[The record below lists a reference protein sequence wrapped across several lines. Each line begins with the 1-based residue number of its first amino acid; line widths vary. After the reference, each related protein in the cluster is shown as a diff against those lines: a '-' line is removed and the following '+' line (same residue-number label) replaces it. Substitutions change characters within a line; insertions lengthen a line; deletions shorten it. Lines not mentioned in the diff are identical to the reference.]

1 MTKQFILLLSLMTV
15 AGVSYAQVNDTVRL
29 SQDTTATIS
38 DTNFYLSPS
47 VKALEEVKITAD
59 RPLYTVDG
67 EKNIYNTA
75 DDPSVQTGT
84 ASDALQNAP
93 GVEVDAEGNITL
105 RGSQSVE
112 VWINDRPSNLSGESL
127 RQYIKTLPANSI
139 ARIEVI
145 TNPSARYGGS
155 GPVVNI
161 ITSKKILRNEFISIG
176 ATGNL
181 RPQVS
186 PWLSY
191 VYSNKKFT
199 VNLYAEYDYS
209 HTWSDQSGRSALLTP
224 QGDTSTIKSYT
235 AHNDNWRHGSYFYL
249 SGNYDFDTMRSLSFW
264 GGAYPSWYRSE
275 SSADIQ
281 WQELIYNPGDYS
293 YRSTSTASIPQVGYY
308 GGLHYSH
315 RLDDKGQMLWIRTA
329 ANGFNYTSDNTEQRQ
344 YLSLPALDYT
354 VRHLA
359 INRGGVGLSAE
370 VGYSLPFAEHWEL
383 EAGVTGDYQIPSIRT
398 YTRDTL
404 PGNRRDTLQSYNK
417 YYRHEGYGSY
427 FTLKRN
433 FGNFAAKVGLRL
445 EQSIGTATYTGY
457 TTEVSRENYLIPSP
471 SVHLSYRTPSMHNF
485 TLSYTLRTTT
495 PSATDL
501 TRFIVFSN
509 ESYEIGN
516 PDLLPS
522 HTHNLEGGWNKYFE
536 GFGSVGVDLYY
547 KANTDGQGTL
557 VDVVYHPV
565 YGREVSFSQPY
576 NIGSSHTAGADINL
590 TYRPTAMFNLRLSA
604 RAVHMGYHSQFRP
617 GEWVDDNLW
626 AGNLRLNVWG
636 KLWNVLQVF
645 GNVNYTTRQIAF
657 LSSYDPFFTTDLG
670 VSADL
675 LDRHLSL
682 YLNVKDVFNTY
693 SRSSANTNPYLSSNS
708 TTRYSSR
715 YISFGVTVRLGK
727 MELESKARGR
737 VEN

>member
-15 AGVSYAQVNDTVRL
+15 AGVSYAQVNDTVRV

-191 VYSNKKFT
+191 VYSNEKFT

-235 AHNDNWRHGSYFYL
+235 AHSDNWRHGSYFYL
-249 SGNYDFDTMRSLSFW
+249 SGNYDFDTMRSLYFW

-308 GGLHYSH
+308 GGLHFSH

-329 ANGFNYTSDNTEQRQ
+329 ANGFNYTSDGTEQRQ
-344 YLSLPALDYT
+344 HLSLPALDYT
-354 VRHLA
+354 VRHST

-383 EAGVTGDYQIPSIRT
+383 EAGLTGDYHTPSVRT

-404 PGNRRDTLQSYNK
+404 PGDRRDTLQSYSK
-417 YYRHEGYGSY
+417 SYRFEEFGGY

-433 FGNFAAKVGLRL
+433 FGNFA
-445 EQSIGTATYTGY
+445 
-457 TTEVSRENYLIPSP
+457 VSHENYLVPTP
-471 SVHLSYRTPSMHNF
+471 SVHLSYSTPSMHNF
-485 TLSYTLRTTT
+485 SLSYTLRTST
-495 PSATDL
+495 PSAPNL
-501 TRFIVFSN
+501 TRFIIFSN

-522 HTHNLEGGWNKYFE
+522 HTHNLEGGWNKFFE
-536 GFGSVGVDLYY
+536 GFGSVGIDLYY
-547 KANTDGQGTL
+547 KANTDEAGAL
-557 VDVVYHPV
+557 VDVAYHPV

-576 NIGSSHTAGADINL
+576 NIGSSHTAGNIGSSHTAGADINL

-693 SRSSANTNPYLSSNS
+693 SRSTANTNPYLSSNS

>member
-1 MTKQFILLLSLMTV
+1 MKKQLMLLLPLLAV
-15 AGVSYAQVNDTVRL
+15 AGGAYAQNNDTL
-29 SQDTTATIS
+29 SVSQTDSIL
-38 DTNFYLSPS
+38 LSPS
-47 VKALEEVKITAD
+47 AKALEEVKITAD
-59 RPLYTVDG
+59 RPLYAVDG
-67 EKNIYNTA
+67 EKHIYNTS

-176 ATGNL
+176 ATGNH

-191 VYSNKKFT
+191 
-199 VNLYAEYDYS
+199 
-209 HTWSDQSGRSALLTP
+209 SGRSALLTP

-235 AHNDNWRHGSYFYL
+235 AHSDNWRHGSYFYL

-293 YRSTSTASIPQVGYY
+293 YRSTSTSSIPQVGYY
-308 GGLHYSH
+308 GGLHFSH

-329 ANGFNYTSDNTEQRQ
+329 ANGFNYTSDGTEQRQ
-344 YLSLPALDYT
+344 YLSQPALDYT
-354 VRHLA
+354 VRHLG

-383 EAGVTGDYQIPSIRT
+383 EAGVTGNYQTPSIRT

-417 YYRHEGYGSY
+417 SYRHEGYGSY

-445 EQSIGTATYTGY
+445 EQSIGSATYTGY

-485 TLSYTLRTTT
+485 TLSYTLRTST

-557 VDVVYHPV
+557 VDVAYHPV
-565 YGREVSFSQPY
+565 YGREVSFSQPF

-675 LDRHLSL
+675 LDRHMSL
-682 YLNVKDVFNTY
+682 YLSVKDIFNTY
-693 SRSSANTNPYLSSNS
+693 SRSTANTNPYISSSS
-708 TTRYSSR
+708 TTHYSSR
-715 YISFGVTVRLGK
+715 YISFGITVRLGK
-727 MELESKARGR
+727 MELESKARTG
-737 VEN
+737 NSSNQ

>member
-1 MTKQFILLLSLMTV
+1 MTKQIMLLLSLMTV
-15 AGVSYAQVNDTVRL
+15 AGVSYAQVNDTVRV
-29 SQDTTATIS
+29 SQDTTATVS

-176 ATGNL
+176 ATGNH

-209 HTWSDQSGRSALLTP
+209 HTWSDQSGRSVLLTP

-235 AHNDNWRHGSYFYL
+235 SHSDNWRHGSYFYL

-264 GGAYPSWYRSE
+264 GGAYPSWYRGVSTV
-275 SSADIQ
+275 DMQ
-281 WQELIYNPGDYS
+281 WQERIYGPGDYS
-293 YRSTSTASIPQVGYY
+293 YRSTATSSIPQVGYY
-308 GGLHYSH
+308 GGLHFSH

-329 ANGFNYTSDNTEQRQ
+329 ANGFNYTSDGTEQRQ
-344 YLSLPALDYT
+344 FLSQPALDYT
-354 VRHLA
+354 VRHLG

-383 EAGVTGDYQIPSIRT
+383 EAGLTGDYHTPSVRT

-404 PGNRRDTLQSYNK
+404 PGNRRDTLQSYIK
-417 YYRHEGYGSY
+417 SYSHEGYGSY

-445 EQSIGTATYTGY
+445 EQSIGSATYTGY

-485 TLSYTLRTTT
+485 TLSYTLRTST

-536 GFGSVGVDLYY
+536 GFGSVGVDL
-547 KANTDGQGTL
+547 
-557 VDVVYHPV
+557 
-565 YGREVSFSQPY
+565 SFSQPF

-645 GNVNYTTRQIAF
+645 GNVNYTTRQISF

-715 YISFGVTVRLGK
+715 YISFGLTLRLGK
-727 MELESKARGR
+727 MELESQARMG
-737 VEN
+737 NND

>member
-1 MTKQFILLLSLMTV
+1 MTKQIMLLLSLMTV
-15 AGVSYAQVNDTVRL
+15 AGVSYAQVNDTVRV

-59 RPLYTVDG
+59 RPLYAVDG
-67 EKNIYNTA
+67 EKHIYNTS

-112 VWINDRPSNLSGESL
+112 VWINDRPSNLSGENL

-176 ATGNL
+176 ATGNH

-191 VYSNKKFT
+191 VYSNKKFSI
-199 VNLYAEYDYS
+199 NLYAEYDYS

-235 AHNDNWRHGSYFYL
+235 AHSDNWRHGSYFYL

-308 GGLHYSH
+308 GGLHFSH

-329 ANGFNYTSDNTEQRQ
+329 ANGFNYTSDGTEQRQ
-344 YLSLPALDYT
+344 YLSQPALDYT
-354 VRHLA
+354 VRHLG

-370 VGYSLPFAEHWEL
+370 VGYSLPFA
-383 EAGVTGDYQIPSIRT
+383 D
-398 YTRDTL
+398 L
-404 PGNRRDTLQSYNK
+404 PGDRRDTLQSYIK
-417 YYRHEGYGSY
+417 SYRFEEFGGY

-457 TTEVSRENYLIPSP
+457 TTEVSRENYLVPTP
-471 SVHLSYRTPSMHNF
+471 SVHLSYSTPSMHNF
-485 TLSYTLRTTT
+485 SLSYTLRTST
-495 PSATDL
+495 PSAPNL
-501 TRFIVFSN
+501 TRFIIFSS

-522 HTHNLEGGWNKYFE
+522 HTHNLEGGWNKFFE
-536 GFGSVGVDLYY
+536 GFGSVGIDLYY
-547 KANTDGQGTL
+547 KANTDEAGAL
-557 VDVVYHPV
+557 VDVAYHPV

-576 NIGSSHTAGADINL
+576 NIGSSHNAGADLNL

-645 GNVNYTTRQIAF
+645 GNINYTTRQIAF

-693 SRSSANTNPYLSSNS
+693 SSSSANTNPYISSSN

-715 YISFGVTVRLGK
+715 YILKNVLTC
-727 MELESKARGR
+727 
-737 VEN
+737 

>member
-1 MTKQFILLLSLMTV
+1 MTKQIILLLSLMTV
-15 AGVSYAQVNDTVRL
+15 AGVSYAQVNDTVRV
-29 SQDTTATIS
+29 SQDTTAIVS

-59 RPLYTVDG
+59 RPLYAVDG
-67 EKNIYNTA
+67 EKHIYNTS

-161 ITSKKILRNEFISIG
+161 I
-176 ATGNL
+176 
-181 RPQVS
+181 
-186 PWLSY
+186 Y
-191 VYSNKKFT
+191 VYSNKKFSI
-199 VNLYAEYDYS
+199 NLYAEYDYS
-209 HTWSDQSGRSALLTP
+209 HTWSDQSGRSTLLTP

-235 AHNDNWRHGSYFYL
+235 AHSDNWRHGSYFYL

-308 GGLHYSH
+308 GGLHFSH

-329 ANGFNYTSDNTEQRQ
+329 ADGFNYTSDGTEQRQ
-344 YLSLPALDYT
+344 YLSQPAFDYT
-354 VRHLA
+354 VRHLG

-383 EAGVTGDYQIPSIRT
+383 EAGLTGDYHTPSVRT

-404 PGNRRDTLQSYNK
+404 PGDRRDTLQSYTK
-417 YYRHEGYGSY
+417 SYRHEEFGGY

-445 EQSIGTATYTGY
+445 EQSTGTATYTGY

-485 TLSYTLRTTT
+485 SLSYTLRTTT

-565 YGREVSFSQPY
+565 YGREVSFSQPF
-576 NIGSSHTAGADINL
+576 NIGSSHTAGADLNL

-617 GEWVDDNLW
+617 GEWVDDDLW

-645 GNVNYTTRQIAF
+645 GNANYTTRQISF

-675 LDRHLSL
+675 LDRHMSL
-682 YLNVKDVFNTY
+682 YLSVKDIFNTY
-693 SRSSANTNPYLSSNS
+693 SSSSANTNPYISSSN

-715 YISFGVTVRLGK
+715 YITFGVTVRLGK
-727 MELESKARGR
+727 MELESKARLKS
-737 VEN
+737 EN

>member
-1 MTKQFILLLSLMTV
+1 MKKQLMLLLPLLAVAGGAYAQNNDTLSVSQTDSILLSP
-15 AGVSYAQVNDTVRL
+15 
-29 SQDTTATIS
+29 TA
-38 DTNFYLSPS
+38 
-47 VKALEEVKITAD
+47 KALEEVKITAD
-59 RPLYTVDG
+59 RPLYAVDG
-67 EKNIYNTA
+67 EKHIYNTS

-161 ITSKKILRNEFISIG
+161 VTSKKILRNEFISIG
-176 ATGNL
+176 ATGNH

-191 VYSNKKFT
+191 VYSNKKFSI
-199 VNLYAEYDYS
+199 NLYAEYDYS
-209 HTWSDQSGRSALLTP
+209 HTWSDQSGRSTLITP
-224 QGDTSTIKSYT
+224 QGDTSTIKEYT
-235 AHNDNWRHGSYFYL
+235 AHSDNWRHGSYFYL

-329 ANGFNYTSDNTEQRQ
+329 ADGFNYTSDGTEQRQ

-354 VRHLA
+354 VRHLG

-445 EQSIGTATYTGY
+445 EQSIGSATYTGY

-485 TLSYTLRTTT
+485 TLSYTLRTST

-522 HTHNLEGGWNKYFE
+522 HTHNLEGGWNKFFE

-557 VDVVYHPV
+557 V
-565 YGREVSFSQPY
+565 GRSTSAAAIRRVPTSIS
-576 NIGSSHTAGADINL
+576 
-590 TYRPTAMFNLRLSA
+590 PTAPRPCSICASRPAPCTWATTASSA
-604 RAVHMGYHSQFRP
+604 RANG
-617 GEWVDDNLW
+617 W
-626 AGNLRLNVWG
+626 
-636 KLWNVLQVF
+636 
-645 GNVNYTTRQIAF
+645 TTTSGRATCG
-657 LSSYDPFFTTDLG
+657 STYGASCGTCCKC
-670 VSADL
+670 SATSTIPL
-675 LDRHLSL
+675 
-682 YLNVKDVFNTY
+682 VK
-693 SRSSANTNPYLSSNS
+693 SPSSAATAPSSPPTSASVPTCSTVTCRSISASRISSTPTHALLPTPTPTSPAIQPPATARATSPSASPCASARWNSRARPAPATLPTNN
-708 TTRYSSR
+708 
-715 YISFGVTVRLGK
+715 
-727 MELESKARGR
+727 
-737 VEN
+737 N